1 MKKVDV
7 IISINVHEKINFL
20 IKQITNIEKYVLLD
34 YIIIINANKQ
44 MYHEIT
50 INKYIK
56 SKKILY

>member
-34 YIIIINANKQ
+34 YIIIINANKK